1 MPQFFF
7 SCFVAVVVTLR
18 LDSSLQVDEYSD
30 YELSLFFS
38 SYNSNDNYNYLY
50 TSFG

>member
-1 MPQFFF
+1 MPQFF
-7 SCFVAVVVTLR
+7 CFVADVVTLR

-30 YELSLFFS
+30 YGLSFF